1 MASTAATERRTGVE
15 ISQKVVEKNSEVQSE
30 WLVWNESRGRSTKEE
45 LKETEV
51 FCEELS
57 FMKEA
62 QCLKCKYSS
71 YVCRKILFFLTMKEI
86 IGRKHNYKTDSG
98 LTRMW
103 WRNCRI
109 IDCPQLTQCRT
120 CSQLTPWREKF
131 SPSIDSHSTAE
142 LPDIFFFLST
152 LNGSFMYNYGDKC
165 LLLWSETE
173 TVAKNEPNEWKN
185 GIQGSERHCYY

>member
-1 MASTAATERRTGVE
+1 MRAGGDQ
-15 ISQKVVEKNSEVQSE
+15 QKKSSKKLRCFVRSSVSWKKHSVSSANTVVMCAEK
-30 WLVWNESRGRSTKEE
+30 
-45 LKETEV
+45 
-51 FCEELS
+51 S
-57 FMKEA
+57 F
-62 QCLKCKYSS
+62 
-71 YVCRKILFFLTMKEI
+71 FFLTMKEI